1 MEPVAPSAAVRPYRD
16 RYAGLVCFGVLEIL
30 LGLLALLGL
39 MSVLLL
45 VATNGT
51 TSAATPGVSSRAL
64 LPGASVYLVAAV
76 FFLWLGIGSILA
88 RRWARALMLIAAW
101 FWLVAGLLGLAS
113 IAWIY
118 PGIQSAM
125 TRAAGSAN
133 GSPGTA
139 DSAAALGFVQ
149 GCVFVLLAVVY
160 VLLPLA
166 FLLFYRSPH
175 VKATCEAR
183 DPIPRWTDRCPLP
196 VLGLSL
202 SEGFGALA
210 CLWLAAGYHMLAL
223 FGLIITGLPAF
234 AIGLGFA
241 ILFAFTAQATYR
253 LAPWAWWSA
262 ASLLGLGIASLIAT
276 AFHPINWPE
285 LYRQMGFDAG
295 QFEQSGVLAI
305 LQDNRWLWVSSL
317 SLVPCLIYLVWV
329 RRFFFPPVSAPAQAS
344 GEVDRMPGS
353 GARPVPER
361 PPGQANR

>member
-1 MEPVAPSAAVRPYRD
+1 MDPAGPTAAARPYRD

-30 LGLLALLGL
+30 LGLLALFGL
-39 MSVLLL
+39 LSVLLL
-45 VATNGT
+45 EATK
-51 TSAATPGVSSRAL
+51 SAMSATTPGMSARAL
-64 LPGASVYLVAAV
+64 LPSASVYLVAAV
-76 FFLWLGIGSILA
+76 FFFWLGIGSILA

-101 FWLVAGLLGLAS
+101 FWLVAGLLGFAS
-113 IAWIY
+113 FAWIY
-118 PGIQSAM
+118 PTIQSAM
-125 TRAAGSAN
+125 ARAAAGGAN

-139 DSAAALGFVQ
+139 DPAAVLGIVQ
-149 GCVFVLLAVVY
+149 GCIFVVLAVVY

-202 SEGFGALA
+202 SQGFGALA
-210 CLWLAAGYHMLAL
+210 MLGIAAGYRTMAL

-241 ILFAFTAQATYR
+241 ILLAFTARAAYR

-262 ASLLGLGIASLIAT
+262 VSLLGLGIASVVAT
-276 AFHPINWPE
+276 AFHPIDWAE

-295 QFEQSGVLAI
+295 QLEQLGVLA
-305 LQDNRWLWVSSL
+305 LLRDNRLLWFSSL
-317 SLVPCLIYLVWV
+317 SLVPFLIYLLWV
-329 RRFFFPPVSAPAQAS
+329 RRFFFPPVGGPQ
-344 GEVDRMPGS
+344 G
-353 GARPVPER
+353 
-361 PPGQANR
+361 

>member
-1 MEPVAPSAAVRPYRD
+1 MEPVAPAAAARPYRD
-16 RYAGLVCFGVLEIL
+16 RYPGLVCFGVLEIL
-30 LGLLALLGL
+30 LGLMALLGL

-45 VATNGT
+45 VATNST
-51 TSAATPGVSSRAL
+51 MSAATPGVSGRAL

-101 FWLVAGLLGLAS
+101 IWLVGGLVGLAS
-113 IAWIY
+113 FAWIY

-125 TRAAGSAN
+125 ARGAAASAN
-133 GSPGTA
+133 GSPGAA
-139 DSAAALGFVQ
+139 DSAPALGFVQ
-149 GCVFVLLAVVY
+149 GCVFFVLAVVY

-166 FLLFYRSPH
+166 FLLFYRSPD

-202 SEGFGALA
+202 IEGFGALA
-210 CLWLAAGYHMLAL
+210 LLGLAAAYHTLAL

-234 AIGLGFA
+234 AVDLGFA
-241 ILFAFTAQATYR
+241 ILFAFTALATYR
-253 LAPWAWWSA
+253 LARWAWWA
-262 ASLLGLGIASLIAT
+262 AVSLLGLGIASLVAT
-276 AFHPINWPE
+276 AFHPINWAE

-295 QFEQSGVLAI
+295 QIEHLGVLAI
-305 LQDNRWLWVSSL
+305 LQDNRWLWVSAL

-329 RRFFFPPVSAPAQAS
+329 RRFFFPPIGGPQ
-344 GEVDRMPGS
+344 
-353 GARPVPER
+353 
-361 PPGQANR
+361 GQAPPPLQPAAM